1 MSRYTQTLGSS
12 TFTPFAG
19 FAHAYSSNWTPGT
32 SNANTNGAISPA
44 SGTTYPLMVS
54 SLTLY
59 FQSVS
64 AGAGNFACGLNSTFT
79 SRQALSSSIGDMD
92 DTISRVMSYP
102 GYANETLYYGFIK
115 SDTAT
120 TNFYSGSAGGIN
132 IYSGGSVLFSD
143 RAMYATLQMDTV
155 PSAVQSLSASPAS
168 SSSISVSWSAPSDNG
183 GPGINAYRISWQ
195 TGGGSWSSA
204 TTGSTSYTIT
214 GLSSST
220 TYSIRVAATNNVT
233 DLHNSTFGYSGD
245 QTVTGTAATTSA
257 TTSTAYLPVSFTD
270 GVANRSFYVGGSVS
284 ESLQANYTNYDYG
297 IPGTDF
303 GGLSTSIPGL
313 SINDFETIGYIV
325 GTIGSIA
332 TGNYS
337 VSATAYGP
345 GGNATSTGTW
355 SISQAL
361 PSWTDDTLASGRVGT
376 SYSSTISAS
385 NTSYWSI
392 SSVPSGL
399 SASDTSGTTATITGT
414 PTNYGNF
421 SVSAT
426 PYNTDNASGGTRSI
440 SLSVLDAYPSW
451 SDQTLSTTTVTEG
464 DAYSDGVSVAS
475 GPVSITY
482 SVTSGYSLPSGL
494 SLNSSTGAITGT
506 PDTPGTFTFRVT
518 ATNGTSES
526 INTGNLTLT
535 VEAAG
540 GYVKVWNGSAW
551 VEGTVK
557 VRSGGAWSD
566 GTVQIRNSGGS
577 WTTSFTE

>member
-1 MSRYTQTLGSS
+1 MSRYTQTLGST

-32 SNANTNGAISPA
+32 SNTNTNGAVSPA
-44 SGTTYPLMVS
+44 SGTDRPLMVS

-59 FQSVS
+59 LQSAS
-64 AGAGNFACGLNSTFT
+64 GGAGNFACGANSTFT
-79 SRQALSSSIGDMD
+79 VRQNLSANIGDLD
-92 DTISRVMSYP
+92 DNITRAMSYP

-115 SDTAT
+115 SDTVQ
-120 TNFYSGSAGGIN
+120 TNFYSGSASGIN
-132 IYSGGSVLFSD
+132 IYSNGSTLFSG
-143 RAMYATLQMDTV
+143 RAIYGALQIDTI

-168 SSSISVSWSAPSDNG
+168 SSSISVSWSAPADDG
-183 GPGINAYRISWQ
+183 GPGISGYQVSWQ
-195 TGGGSWSSA
+195 TGGGSWSHA
-204 TTGSTSYTIT
+204 TTGSTSYTIS

-220 TYSIRVAATNNVT
+220 TYSIRVAATNAVT
-233 DLHNSTFGYSGD
+233 TTHNSTFGYSGD
-245 QTVTGTAATTSA
+245 QAIVGTASTTSA
-257 TTSTAYLPVSFTD
+257 TTSTAFLTPSFTD
-270 GVANRSFYVGGSVS
+270 GVANRSYKVGDSVS
-284 ESLQANYTNYDYG
+284 EIVAANYTYNYYG
-297 IPGTDF
+297 QGGTNYS
-303 GGLSTSIPGL
+303 LSTSIPGI
-313 SINDFETIGYIV
+313 SIIDYGTYGAIV
-325 GTIGSIA
+325 GTVGSIS
-332 TGNYS
+332 TSSYN
-337 VSATAYGP
+337 VTATALGP
-345 GGNATSTGTW
+345 GGSSTNTGSW

-399 SASDTSGTTATITGT
+399 TASDTSGTTATITGT

-451 SDQTLSTTTVTEG
+451 ADQTLATTTITEG
-464 DAYSDGVSVAS
+464 EAYSDGVSVAS
-475 GPVSITY
+475 GPISITY
-482 SVTSGYSLPSGL
+482 SVTPGYSLPSGL

-506 PDTPGTFTFRVT
+506 PDTAGSYIFRIR
-518 ATNGTSES
+518 ATNGTSET
-526 INTGNLTLT
+526 IDTGNLSLT

-540 GYVKVWNGSAW
+540 GYVKVRSGGAW
-551 VEGTVK
+551 VDATAK
-557 VRSGGAWSD
+557 VRSGGAWVD

-577 WTTSFTE
+577 WTTSFTQ